1 MSMMQP
7 DQIPLSLYSAPTN
20 TNNVQDELE
29 QVEPESLFKA
39 VLVDD
44 SEIPSASIFDHE
56 AAEKAYCRRQGWKV
70 LVATG
75 ILVSIITIVIIFD
88 FNYFF

>member
-1 MSMMQP
+1 MLMSMMQP

-56 AAEKAYCRRQGWKV
+56 AAEKA
-70 LVATG
+70 
-75 ILVSIITIVIIFD
+75 
-88 FNYFF
+88 